1 MNRTQEDTMLQ
12 IVKLGRTEEEAIEV
26 LVEHGKKGM
35 PLHTVTPVWEAIKG
49 GATYGIV
56 EDVEWV
62 VA

>member
-1 MNRTQEDTMLQ
+1 MLQ

-56 EDVEWV
+56 DDVEWV